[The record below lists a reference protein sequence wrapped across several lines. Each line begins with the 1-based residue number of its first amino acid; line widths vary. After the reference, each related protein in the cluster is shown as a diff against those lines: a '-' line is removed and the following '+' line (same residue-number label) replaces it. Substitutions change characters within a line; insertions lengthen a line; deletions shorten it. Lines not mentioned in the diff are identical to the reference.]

1 MTADRARGAPVFF
14 GTDVVNDSDRCHS
27 RGQRGCRREGGLV
40 STIPSSR
47 TGGGTPYE
55 EVQASDEFAQLRSR
69 FRRFVFPVTAGFLVW
84 YFLYAILSAYAH
96 DFMATKV
103 VGNINVGV
111 VFGLLQFVSTFA
123 ITMWYVRWAD
133 REFDPTADALRERI
147 EGGDLR

>member
-1 MTADRARGAPVFF
+1 
-14 GTDVVNDSDRCHS
+14 
-27 RGQRGCRREGGLV
+27 V

-47 TGGGTPYE
+47 TGGTPYE

-69 FRRFVFPVTAGFLVW
+69 FRRFVFPVTAAFLVW

>member
-1 MTADRARGAPVFF
+1 M
-14 GTDVVNDSDRCHS
+14 
-27 RGQRGCRREGGLV
+27 

-69 FRRFVFPVTAGFLVW
+69 FRRFVFPVTVGFLVW
-84 YFLYAILSAYAH
+84 YLLFVLLSAYAK

-103 VGNINVGV
+103 IGNINVGIIL
-111 VFGLLQFVSTFA
+111 GLLQFVSTFA
-123 ITMWYVRWAD
+123 ITVAYMRWAD

-147 EGGDLR
+147 EGSLESSGNRRDVR